1 MISSIYEHSIDLDLL
16 TPGGWVMD
24 FGCGVDFNFSK
35 KMLELGMNVIGIDP
49 NPKIVNVPDGIIY
62 ERMALVS
69 DESINNVVLDIY
81 NDTDAASIIKTINDV
96 GFVSKTGSI
105 SVEATTINK
114 LMLKYNI
121 DKLDVLKLDIEGGEY
136 SVLLNLEPISKQISI
151 EFHDFRGMNPYYPN
165 NEEYYNSLRSHLVSY
180 DFVKHQIEQH
190 RGIYG
195 PQGLN
200 YWDSLLIL
208 KD

>member
-24 FGCGVDFNFSK
+24 FGCGADFNFSK
-35 KMLELGMNVIGIDP
+35 KMLDLGMNVIGIDP

-105 SVEATTINK
+105 SVEETTKNK
-114 LMLKYNI
+114 
-121 DKLDVLKLDIEGGEY
+121 
-136 SVLLNLEPISKQISI
+136 
-151 EFHDFRGMNPYYPN
+151 
-165 NEEYYNSLRSHLVSY
+165 
-180 DFVKHQIEQH
+180 
-190 RGIYG
+190 
-195 PQGLN
+195 
-200 YWDSLLIL
+200 
-208 KD
+208 